1 VTNAIHLLEY
11 VNLKKFTCHSRGN
24 GNQFIFFKNG
34 FGLRKEEEEEKRAAD
49 ARGWTQMG
57 KESLKRREE

>member
-11 VNLKKFTCHSRGN
+11 VNLKKRFHLSFPWKRES
-24 GNQFIFFKNG
+24 IYFFENG

-49 ARGWTQMG
+49 ARGWTQMVFW
-57 KESLKRREE
+57 L